1 MTTPQ
6 LRNLL
11 ENSDSLRSGLAR
23 VSLRTLGEYIQVYDL
38 DDVEVKEAQTLLLRK
53 VADTND
59 FIRSEAVESLRALTL
74 KQKVPSI
81 QNYLAVLKAGA
92 LTTSVQGSQNSAS
105 TRLAIAKALSDVSET
120 GYAT

>member
-23 VSLRTLGEYIQVYDL
+23 VSLRTLGEYIQVYEL

-59 FIRSEAVESLRALTL
+59 FIRSEAIESLRALTL

-81 QNYLAVLKAGA
+81 
-92 LTTSVQGSQNSAS
+92 
-105 TRLAIAKALSDVSET
+105 
-120 GYAT
+120 

>member
-1 MTTPQ
+1 M
-6 LRNLL
+6 
-11 ENSDSLRSGLAR
+11 
-23 VSLRTLGEYIQVYDL
+23 
-38 DDVEVKEAQTLLLRK
+38 DDVEVKEAQSLLLRK

-59 FIRSEAVESLRALTL
+59 FIRSEAIESLRALTL

-92 LTTSVQGSQNSAS
+92 QTASVQGSQNSAS
-105 TRLAIAKALSDVSET
+105 TRLAIARALSDVSET